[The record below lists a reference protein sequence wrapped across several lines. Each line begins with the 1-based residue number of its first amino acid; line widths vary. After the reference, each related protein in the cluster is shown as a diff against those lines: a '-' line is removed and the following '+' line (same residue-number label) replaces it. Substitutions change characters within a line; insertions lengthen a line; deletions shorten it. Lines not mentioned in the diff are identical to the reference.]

1 MLASRRRRRILF
13 SAAAAEKMF
22 GLAELAGYPPKFLLS
37 QPIIEK
43 KFGLGVYMQDTEH
56 LIRNLVPV

>member
-37 QPIIEK
+37 QPIYTVSTK
-43 KFGLGVYMQDTEH
+43 K
-56 LIRNLVPV
+56 RPP